1 MGKISNM
8 DLYKMLQ
15 GLLSN
20 VQNVQRN
27 LHPVNKNTMGVALKI
42 VLATGK
48 KDLFIILFIYSCSFC
63 RKKMVLREL
72 SLHRKNKQGKLKSA
86 S

>member
-1 MGKISNM
+1 
-8 DLYKMLQ
+8 MLQ

-27 LHPVNKNTMGVALKI
+27 LHPVNKNTIGVTLKI

-48 KDLFIILFIYSCSFC
+48 KDLFIILFIYSCSFF
-63 RKKMVLREL
+63 RKKDG
-72 SLHRKNKQGKLKSA
+72 SKGTFTA